1 MYLSKKMLAEKND
14 VSVATVSRIL
24 REMEESG
31 NYPTAARRC
40 GKVTINEE
48 DFEHYVRHRKRGSK

>member
-1 MYLSKKMLAEKND
+1 MYLTKKMLADKNE

-31 NYPTAARRC
+31 KYPTAARRC
-40 GKVTINEE
+40 GKVTIDEE
-48 DFEHYVRHRKRGSK
+48 AFEHYVRRRKRGSK

>member
-1 MYLSKKMLAEKND
+1 MYLTKKMLADKND
-14 VSVATVSRIL
+14 VSVATASRIL

-40 GKVTINEE
+40 GKVTINED
-48 DFEHYVRHRKRGSK
+48 DFEHYVRRRKRGIK